1 MSDLGTRAPTP
12 KRQRLG
18 SSRPINLEPIAQP
31 EGATEAD
38 PTTTTDTP
46 AAAPAKPAAAPEAP
60 KSVTAPQ
67 KAPAA
72 PKATRAKPATTAAPE
87 TPTGASPHAV
97 ESSSAATVGLTLRL
111 GQSLFTRLV
120 QYKEAENLSYP
131 TVVLVAVQSTYSQ
144 LPALIA
150 ARSIQIDN
158 AGPNLFGLPSQI
170 ARRST
175 TATEPKQQLPIK
187 VSPERRDVLT
197 QIVETTGASSL
208 NELVC
213 TALEAFLPEPV

>member
-18 SSRPINLEPIAQP
+18 SSRPITLDPIVKP

-38 PTTTTDTP
+38 PTITAKT
-46 AAAPAKPAAAPEAP
+46 APGAPDKPAAAPETPERA
-60 KSVTAPQ
+60 TAPQ

-72 PKATRAKPATTAAPE
+72 PKATRARATTPTASE
-87 TPTGASPHAV
+87 TPSDASPQAV
-97 ESSSAATVGLTLRL
+97 ENSSAATVGLTLRL
-111 GQSLFTRLV
+111 GQSLYARLV

-131 TVVLVAVQSTYSQ
+131 NVVLVAVQSTYSQ

-170 ARRST
+170 ARRSS

-197 QIVETTGASSL
+197 QIVESTGASSL

>member
-1 MSDLGTRAPTP
+1 MSDLGTRAPQP

-18 SSRPINLEPIAQP
+18 SSRPISLEPIATSEAP
-31 EGATEAD
+31 AEAD
-38 PTTTTDTP
+38 TTPSTVTLTTAPPEPTAAP
-46 AAAPAKPAAAPEAP
+46 VEPKSSPGPRKAAAAPKTTKAKQPSTTQEAP
-60 KSVTAPQ
+60 AGANPQ
-67 KAPAA
+67 
-72 PKATRAKPATTAAPE
+72 
-87 TPTGASPHAV
+87 AV
-97 ESSSAATVGLTLRL
+97 ETSSAATVGLTLRL
-111 GQSLFTRLV
+111 GESLYGRLT
-120 QYKEAENLSYP
+120 QYKDAEGLSYP

-144 LPALIA
+144 LPALLA

-158 AGPNLFGLPSQI
+158 AGPNLFGLPAQV

-175 TATEPKQQLPIK
+175 TATEPKHQLPIK

-197 QIVETTGASSL
+197 QIVQSTGASSL

>member
-1 MSDLGTRAPTP
+1 MSDLGTPAPTP

-18 SSRPINLEPIAQP
+18 SSRPITLEPIAQP

-46 AAAPAKPAAAPEAP
+46 AAPAPAKPAAPEAP
-60 KSVTAPQ
+60 TTVTAAQ

-72 PKATRAKPATTAAPE
+72 PEATRTKPAPTAAPE
-87 TPTGASPHAV
+87 TPTSASPHAV
-97 ESSSAATVGLTLRL
+97 ESSSAATAGLTLRL
-111 GQSLFTRLV
+111 SQSLYTRLV

-144 LPALIA
+144 LPGLLA
-150 ARSIQIDN
+150 ARSVQIDN
-158 AGPNLFGLPSQI
+158 TGPNLFGLPPQV
-170 ARRST
+170 AKRST
-175 TATEPKQQLPIK
+175 TATEPKRQLPIK

-197 QIVETTGASSL
+197 QIVKTTGAPSL
-208 NELVC
+208 NALVC

>member
-12 KRQRLG
+12 ERKRLG
-18 SSRPINLEPIAQP
+18 SSRPITLEPIAKP
-31 EGATEAD
+31 EGATETD
-38 PTTTTDTP
+38 PTPPTP
-46 AAAPAKPAAAPEAP
+46 TAAPAKPAASPEAP
-60 KSVTAPQ
+60 KSSAAPR

-72 PKATRAKPATTAAPE
+72 PKTTKAKPTTPAAPE
-87 TPTGASPHAV
+87 APAGASPHAV

-111 GQSLFTRLV
+111 PQSLYTRLV
-120 QYKEAENLSYP
+120 QYKEAEKLSYP
-131 TVVLVAVQSTYSQ
+131 TVVLVAVQSTYNQ

-197 QIVETTGASSL
+197 QIVESTGASSL